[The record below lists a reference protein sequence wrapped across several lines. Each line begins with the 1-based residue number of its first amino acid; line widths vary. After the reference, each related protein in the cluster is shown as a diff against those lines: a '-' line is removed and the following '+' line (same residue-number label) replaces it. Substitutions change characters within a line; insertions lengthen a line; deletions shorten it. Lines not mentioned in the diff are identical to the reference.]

1 MQGILEKWKEI
12 KDVAARNRFA
22 FKFVNSHD
30 LIILSFFQDVL
41 LGGPRPQD
49 KDSDD
54 IKEIAHFAVEDMN
67 KKSNALFKQT
77 LVEVISAHTQ
87 VKTSKIT

>member
-1 MQGILEKWKEI
+1 M
-12 KDVAARNRFA
+12 
-22 FKFVNSHD
+22 
-30 LIILSFFQDVL
+30 
-41 LGGPRPQD
+41 GGPTPQD